1 MASRATVISTVTLA
15 LKDDFPTDNVVN
27 RFKTVNDLINE
38 PGNLNKFPWLNVTLA
53 SHGGDL
59 SLDGSQE
66 DIVIIPIAIFAFTV
80 AKVKD
85 VDLQIDVAALID
97 SIVDSLTSVVHT
109 AAYCA
114 AGFGITS
121 YNATPAEDEQHHEV
135 GVAFVVAEFVTGD

>member
-1 MASRATVISTVTLA
+1 MASRATVISTVTTA
-15 LKDDFPTDNVVN
+15 LKDDFPKDNVVN

-66 DIVIIPIAIFAFTV
+66 DIVIIPIAIFAFTI

-97 SIVDSLTSVVHT
+97 SIVDSLTSVAHT
-109 AAYCA
+109 TAYCA

-121 YNATPAEDEQHHEV
+121 YSATPAEDEQHHDV
-135 GVAFVVAEFVTGD
+135 GVAFVVAQFVTGD

>member
-1 MASRATVISTVTLA
+1 MATRATVISTVTTA
-15 LKDDFPTDNVVN
+15 LKDDFPSANVVN

-53 SHGGDL
+53 SHGGEL

-66 DIVIIPIAIFAFTV
+66 DIVLIPIAIFAFTV

-97 SIVDSLTSVVHT
+97 SIVASLTSVAHT

-121 YNATPAEDEQHHEV
+121 YSATPAEDEQHHDV